1 MNQQTATAA
10 PPVKKDHHF
19 VPQMYLRAF
28 ADASSKQGELWRYG
42 AGFKPQAKA
51 PKGVAWEDYF
61 YDAAAELP
69 PEDNDIEDFFAE
81 AETIAAPRLQKLREG
96 DINLSD
102 QEKSE
107 LATFISLLLTRTRAH
122 REMVNTIVSKLHV
135 LGAKETLETPGG
147 VEDLIETNVRLGGE
161 RLEVQQVR
169 DALQAV
175 VDGNVK
181 VEQSSKAWTIKQI
194 FEHSEAVDDLIAS
207 MHWNLLEAPEGHAF
221 ITSDNPVLI
230 TDPIGRMQGP
240 KGYRPSRLTQ
250 FQFPVSPKYLLV
262 GDFRGKPGRV
272 VSMSP
277 EFVAKFNENQIRHAH
292 KELYASFKSDE
303 LQAQVDQTFKDRPS
317 LVPELPADLL
327 KKRNG
332 QGRASRSR
340 GPTARPSAAGERV
353 VSHLRSTQRTNIQR
367 LLKRNEIT
375 VS

>member
-1 MNQQTATAA
+1 
-10 PPVKKDHHF
+10 
-19 VPQMYLRAF
+19 MYLRAF
-28 ADASSKQGELWRYG
+28 ADPSSKQGELWRYG
-42 AGFKPQAKA
+42 PGFKPQVKA

-102 QEKSE
+102 QERSE

-161 RLEVQQVR
+161 RLEVHQVR

-194 FEHSEAVDDLIAS
+194 FEQSDAVDDLIAS
-207 MHWNLLEAPEGHAF
+207 MHWNLLKAPEGHAF

-230 TDPIGRMQGP
+230 TDPIGRMQGRRATGQANSRSSNSP
-240 KGYRPSRLTQ
+240 SAQSTSSLVTSAASQDGSCQYRLSSSPSSTRTRFATPTRRSTPRSNPTSCRRRSTSFSRTGLRSCRTCRLTC
-250 FQFPVSPKYLLV
+250 
-262 GDFRGKPGRV
+262 
-272 VSMSP
+272 
-277 EFVAKFNENQIRHAH
+277 
-292 KELYASFKSDE
+292 
-303 LQAQVDQTFKDRPS
+303 
-317 LVPELPADLL
+317 
-327 KKRNG
+327 
-332 QGRASRSR
+332 
-340 GPTARPSAAGERV
+340 
-353 VSHLRSTQRTNIQR
+353 
-367 LLKRNEIT
+367 
-375 VS
+375 